1 MPFRSKPSQ
10 LVFCKSPGTMPLRSE
25 PSHFFMQITW
35 QMAFNSETSEFLF
48 QISCPK
54 PLRSEPLQNQYE
66 VYISI
71 LFNNHVIPR
80 VVLFTWHSVKY
91 LCWWPGILKSCAAFK
106 QLFIYWAALFWFG
119 YYRLASM
126 KGICFVAFSYCIHFG
141 SANLTSSCTI
151 MIVRLPTNLKVTT
164 LHTCEPNSLAIIC
177 VQTVMQKCLAVP
189 TTH

>member
-10 LVFCKSPGTMPLRSE
+10 FFANHLAQCHWGLN
-25 PSHFFMQITW
+25 HHIFFMQITW

-80 VVLFTWHSVKY
+80 VVLFTWHSAKY
-91 LCWWPGILKSCAAFK
+91 LCWWPGILITSHVLHSSNC
-106 QLFIYWAALFWFG
+106 LFTGQHSSDSVTTDWPRWKVFALW
-119 YYRLASM
+119 
-126 KGICFVAFSYCIHFG
+126 HFP
-141 SANLTSSCTI
+141 
-151 MIVRLPTNLKVTT
+151 IVSILGLPT
-164 LHTCEPNSLAIIC
+164 
-177 VQTVMQKCLAVP
+177 
-189 TTH
+189 

>member
-80 VVLFTWHSVKY
+80 VVLFTWHSAKY
-91 LCWWPGILKSCAAFK
+91 LCWWPGILKQVVLHSSNC
-106 QLFIYWAALFWFG
+106 LFTG
-119 YYRLASM
+119 Q
-126 KGICFVAFSYCIHFG
+126 H
-141 SANLTSSCTI
+141 SSDS
-151 MIVRLPTNLKVTT
+151 VTT
-164 LHTCEPNSLAIIC
+164 DWPRWKVFALCGIFLLYPFWVCQLNFVLHYHDSSFAY
-177 VQTVMQKCLAVP
+177 
-189 TTH
+189 

>member
-80 VVLFTWHSVKY
+80 VVLFTWHSAKY
-91 LCWWPGILKSCAAFK
+91 LCWWPGILKQVMCCIQTIVYLLGSTLLIRLLQIGLDERYLLCGIFLLYPFWVC
-106 QLFIYWAALFWFG
+106 QLN
-119 YYRLASM
+119 
-126 KGICFVAFSYCIHFG
+126 FVLHYHD
-141 SANLTSSCTI
+141 SSF
-151 MIVRLPTNLKVTT
+151 
-164 LHTCEPNSLAIIC
+164 AY
-177 VQTVMQKCLAVP
+177 
-189 TTH
+189 